1 LREDVIDVSRSQTI
15 VIPKGTNCKIDAE
28 VAGVTIKGPAVI
40 VVLENTEAL
49 DSEVCTS
56 AS

>member
-1 LREDVIDVSRSQTI
+1 MIDVSRSQTI